1 MNSKS
6 LHRIQTNSSFEGKAL
21 SLIKRDSKIEF
32 DLLNIVQ
39 MWSPLEGRFRGVF
52 FIAILFLTTF
62 TLQAQEEENLGTEVV
77 NIVKPYSPTI
87 SDAFKVK
94 EVPVINDSTNMEKK
108 EVQYRI
114 FSVPVASTF
123 TPTKGKATT
132 IEKAKKIKLYDN
144 YATLGVGNYLNVI
157 AELYS
162 NFEISRTD
170 NFGVYFKHNSSQGG
184 IDGLRLDDKF
194 YDTKLEGNYS
204 SRQKDMTYGIKAG
217 VEHQLYNWY
226 GLSSFYSEASDEVIN
241 GIDSKHSYFSGFA
254 EGLLEVENSYF
265 EKATANIRYLGDSY
279 SSSEFNIKA
288 DSDFGFDIQDF
299 PVNIG
304 VNLDY
309 LNGKFDRDYLNVSEL
324 KYSILNFGVAPSV
337 DYVNEDLAV
346 SVGFEAVVSFDSE
359 NSYLDIYVY
368 PNVEVSYRLVDEIL
382 IAYGGVDGGLQQNTY
397 YDFKEENPFVSPT
410 LLIMP
415 THQQY
420 YGFAG
425 LKGKLTS
432 TLVYDVKASYG
443 NEKDKALYTINHGK
457 LLNPALEGYEYG
469 NSFYVV
475 YADVSTLSVFGEL
488 NLELSKNFS
497 IGINGTFNNYDMSKQ
512 PEPWNLPT
520 IEASLFS
527 SFNISEK
534 FYGGASLFFVG
545 ERKDFFLSENIDW
558 PFGNL
563 YPEHI
568 TLDSYIDANAHLGY
582 RFNQQLSF
590 FIKGSN
596 LFGENYQKWANY
608 PVQGI
613 QVLGGA
619 SYKFDW

>member
-1 MNSKS
+1 
-6 LHRIQTNSSFEGKAL
+6 
-21 SLIKRDSKIEF
+21 
-32 DLLNIVQ
+32 

-52 FIAILFLTTF
+52 LVVSILILTSL
-62 TLQAQEEENLGTEVV
+62 TLQAQENENLGTEVV
-77 NIVKPYSPTI
+77 NIVKPYSPTL

-94 EVPVINDSTNMEKK
+94 ETPVLNDSLNSDKK
-108 EVQYRI
+108 EVKYSI

-123 TPTKGKATT
+123 TPAKGKATAV
-132 IEKAKKIKLYDN
+132 EKAKKVQLYDN
-144 YATLGVGNYLNVI
+144 YATLGVGNYLNVL
-157 AELYS
+157 AEFYS

-194 YDTKLEGNYS
+194 YNTKLEGNYS

-226 GLSSFYSEASDEVIN
+226 GLSPLYTGVPNEVIN
-241 GIDSKHSYFSGFA
+241 SIDSKHSYFGGFA
-254 EGLLEVENSYF
+254 EGLLEIEDSYF
-265 EKATANIRYLGDSY
+265 EKATASIRYLGDSY

-288 DSDFGFDIQDF
+288 NPEFGFDVLDF
-299 PVNIG
+299 PITIG

-309 LNGKFDRDYLNVSEL
+309 LNGKFDRDYLNISEL
-324 KYSILNFGVAPSV
+324 KYSFLNFGIAPSV
-337 DYVNEDLAV
+337 DYITEDLSV

-359 NSYLDIYVY
+359 KSDIDIYIY

-382 IAYGGVDGGLQQNTY
+382 IAYGGVDGGLQQNSY

-410 LLIMP
+410 LFIMP

-432 TLVYDVKASYG
+432 TLTYDVKASYG
-443 NEKDKALYTINHGK
+443 NEKDKALYV
-457 LLNPALEGYEYG
+457 LNFDKQFNSALEGYEFG
-469 NSFYVV
+469 NSFSIA

-497 IGINGTFNNYDMSKQ
+497 LGLNGTFNNYDTTKQ

-527 SFNISEK
+527 NFNISEK
-534 FYGGASLFFVG
+534 FYGGFSLFYVG
-545 ERKDFFLSENIDW
+545 ERKDFFASGNG
-558 PFGNL
+558 PFGNIIADF
-563 YPEHI
+563 I

-596 LFGENYQKWANY
+596 LFGDNYQKWTNY

-613 QVLGGA
+613 QILGGA

>member
-6 LHRIQTNSSFEGKAL
+6 LNKS
-21 SLIKRDSKIEF
+21 
-32 DLLNIVQ
+32 NIVQ
-39 MWSPLEGRFRGVF
+39 IWSPLEGRFRGVLSVV
-52 FIAILFLTTF
+52 IILILSTL
-62 TLQAQEEENLGTEVV
+62 TLQAQENKNLGAEVV
-77 NIVKPYSPTI
+77 NIVKPYSPTL

-94 EVPVINDSTNMEKK
+94 GTPILNDSLITDKK
-108 EVQYRI
+108 EVQYTI

-123 TPTKGKATT
+123 TPAKGKATAV
-132 IEKAKKIKLYDN
+132 EKVKKVHLYDN
-144 YATLGVGNYLNVI
+144 YATLGVGNYLNVL

-170 NFGVYFKHNSSQGG
+170 NFGIYFKHHSSQGG

-217 VEHQLYNWY
+217 VEHQIYNWY
-226 GLSSFYSEASDEVIN
+226 GLSSFYTGVSDEVIN
-241 GIDSKHSYFSGFA
+241 SIDSKHSYFSGFS
-254 EGLLEVENSYF
+254 EGLLEMEDSYF
-265 EKATANIRYLGDSY
+265 EKATASIRYLGDNF
-279 SSSEFNIKA
+279 SSSEFNIKVN
-288 DSDFGFDIQDF
+288 SEFGFDVVDF

-304 VNLDY
+304 INLDY
-309 LNGKFDRDYLNVSEL
+309 LNGKFDRDYSNTSEL
-324 KYSILNFGVAPSV
+324 KYSFFNFGLAPSV
-337 DYVNEDLAV
+337 DYLTEDLSV
-346 SVGFEAVVSFDSE
+346 SVGFEAVVSMDSE
-359 NSYLDIYVY
+359 NSDTNFYIY

-382 IAYGGVDGGLQQNTY
+382 IAYGGVDGGLQQNSY
-397 YDFKEENPFVSPT
+397 YDFKDENPFVSPT
-410 LLIMP
+410 LLITP

-425 LKGKLTS
+425 LKGKLTN
-432 TLVYDVKASYG
+432 TLAYNVKASYG
-443 NEKDKALYTINHGK
+443 NEKDKALYTVNYEK
-457 LLNPALEGYEYG
+457 QPNQALEGYEYG
-469 NSFYVV
+469 NSFHVV

-497 IGINGTFNNYDMSKQ
+497 LGINGTYNNFDMSKQ

-520 IEASLFS
+520 VEASVFS

-545 ERKDFFLSENIDW
+545 ERKDFFISENE
-558 PFGNL
+558 PFPFDDL
-563 YPEHI
+563 FSELI

-582 RFNQQLSF
+582 RFNQQFSF

-596 LFGENYQKWANY
+596 LFGDNYQKWTNY

-613 QVLGGA
+613 QILGGA

>member
-6 LHRIQTNSSFEGKAL
+6 LNTIQTNSSFEGKAL
-21 SLIKRDSKIEF
+21 SLLSDNFNYTEIFKRMNSPFEGGLRGMFLIIIIF
-32 DLLNIVQ
+32 FVSNII
-39 MWSPLEGRFRGVF
+39 S
-52 FIAILFLTTF
+52 
-62 TLQAQEEENLGTEVV
+62 AQEKENLGTEVV

-94 EVPVINDSTNMEKK
+94 EIPVINDSTSMDKK

-132 IEKAKKIKLYDN
+132 IEKAKKTKLYDN

-184 IDGLRLDDKF
+184 IKDLRLDDKF

-204 SRQKDMTYGIKAG
+204 SRQKNMTYGIKAG
-217 VEHQLYNWY
+217 LEHQLYNWY
-226 GLSSFYSEASDEVIN
+226 GLSSFYAGASDEVIN
-241 GIDSKHSYFSGFA
+241 AIDSKHSYFSGFA
-254 EGLLEVENSYF
+254 EGLLEVEDSYF
-265 EKATANIRYLGDSY
+265 EKATGSIRYLGDSF

-288 DSDFGFDIQDF
+288 NSDFGFDVLDF
-299 PVNIG
+299 PINIG
-304 VNLDY
+304 VDLDY
-309 LNGKFDRDYLNVSEL
+309 LNGKFDRDYLNISEL
-324 KYSILNFGVAPSV
+324 KYSFLNFGIAPSV

-359 NSYLDIYVY
+359 NSDTNFYIY

-382 IAYGGVDGGLQQNTY
+382 IAYGGIDGGLQQNTY
-397 YDFKEENPFVSPT
+397 YNFKEENPFVSPT

-432 TLVYDVKASYG
+432 TLTYNVKASYG
-443 NEKDKALYTINHGK
+443 NEKDKALFTVNHGK
-457 LLNPALEGYEYG
+457 LLDPKLEGYEYG

-497 IGINGTFNNYDMSKQ
+497 IGINGRFNNYDMSKQ

-534 FYGGASLFFVG
+534 LYGGASLFFVG
-545 ERKDFFLSENIDW
+545 ERKDFFISENVEW

-563 YPEHI
+563 YSELI

-582 RFNQQLSF
+582 RFSDQLSF

-596 LFGENYQKWANY
+596 LLGDNYQKWTNY

>member
-1 MNSKS
+1 MSSNSLNK
-6 LHRIQTNSSFEGKAL
+6 IQN
-21 SLIKRDSKIEF
+21 R
-32 DLLNIVQ
+32 
-39 MWSPLEGRFRGVF
+39 SPFEGRFRRVLSLVS
-52 FIAILFLTTF
+52 ILFLTTI
-62 TLQAQEEENLGTEVV
+62 TLQAQEKENLGTEVV

-94 EVPVINDSTNMEKK
+94 EVPVINDSTSMDKK
-108 EVQYRI
+108 EVQYSI

-123 TPTKGKATT
+123 TPAKGKATT
-132 IEKAKKIKLYDN
+132 VEKAKKIKLYDN
-144 YATLGVGNYLNVI
+144 YATVGVGNYLNVL

-184 IDGLRLDDKF
+184 IKDLRLDDKF

-204 SRQKDMTYGIKAG
+204 SRQKDMTFGIKAG

-226 GLSSFYSEASDEVIN
+226 GLSSFYTRASDEVIN
-241 GIDSKHSYFSGFA
+241 AIDSKHSYFSGFT
-254 EGLLEVENSYF
+254 EGLLEVEDSYF
-265 EKATANIRYLGDSY
+265 EKATASIRYLGDSF

-288 DSDFGFDIQDF
+288 NSVFGFDVLDF

-309 LNGKFDRDYLNVSEL
+309 LNGKFDRNYLNTSEL
-324 KYSILNFGVAPSV
+324 KYSFLNFGVAPSV
-337 DYVNEDLAV
+337 DYINEDLSV
-346 SVGFEAVVSFDSE
+346 KVGFEAVVSLDSE
-359 NSYLDIYVY
+359 NSDADIYIY
-368 PNVEVSYRLVDEIL
+368 PNVEISYRLVDEIL
-382 IAYGGVDGGLQQNTY
+382 IAYGGVDGGLKQNTY
-397 YDFKEENPFVSPT
+397 YSFKEENPFVSPT
-410 LLIMP
+410 LFITP

-432 TLVYDVKASYG
+432 TLTYNVKASYG
-443 NEKDKALYTINHGK
+443 NEKDKALFVSNYEKQLVSG
-457 LLNPALEGYEYG
+457 LEGYEYG
-469 NSFYVV
+469 NSFSIVST
-475 YADVSTLSVFGEL
+475 DVSTLAVFGEL

-497 IGINGTFNNYDMSKQ
+497 IGINGTFNNYDVSKQ
-512 PEPWNLPT
+512 PEAWNLPMM
-520 IEASLFS
+520 EASLFS
-527 SFNISEK
+527 SFNITEK

-545 ERKDFFLSENIDW
+545 ERKDFFVSENG
-558 PFGNL
+558 PFGNIIS
-563 YPEHI
+563 EQI
-568 TLDSYIDANAHLGY
+568 TLDNYIDANVHLGY
-582 RFNQQLSF
+582 RFNEQVSF

-596 LFGENYQKWANY
+596 LIGDNYQRWANY

>member
-1 MNSKS
+1 MNSNS
-6 LHRIQTNSSFEGKAL
+6 LNKTQNRPPFVGEFRRVL
-21 SLIKRDSKIEF
+21 S
-32 DLLNIVQ
+32 IV
-39 MWSPLEGRFRGVF
+39 S
-52 FIAILFLTTF
+52 ILFLTTI
-62 TLQAQEEENLGTEVV
+62 TLQAQEKENLGTEVV

-94 EVPVINDSTNMEKK
+94 EVPVINDATSMDKK

-123 TPTKGKATT
+123 TPTKGKSTV

-184 IDGLRLDDKF
+184 IKDLRLDDKF

-204 SRQKDMTYGIKAG
+204 SRQKDITYGIKAG

-226 GLSSFYSEASDEVIN
+226 GLNSFYTGASDEVIN
-241 GIDSKHSYFSGFA
+241 AIDSKHSYFSGFT
-254 EGLLEVENSYF
+254 EGLLEVEDSYF
-265 EKATANIRYLGDSY
+265 EKATASIRYLGDSF

-288 DSDFGFDIQDF
+288 NSVFGFDMLDF

-304 VNLDY
+304 ANLDY
-309 LNGKFDRDYLNVSEL
+309 LNGKFDRNYFNTTEL
-324 KYSILNFGVAPSV
+324 KYSFLNFGLAPSV
-337 DYVNEDLAV
+337 DYITEDLSV
-346 SVGFEAVVSFDSE
+346 KVGFEAVVSLDSE
-359 NSYLDIYVY
+359 NSNTNFYIY

-382 IAYGGVDGGLQQNTY
+382 IAYGGVDGGLKQNTY
-397 YDFKEENPFVSPT
+397 YNFKEENPFVSPT
-410 LLIMP
+410 LFIAP

-432 TLVYDVKASYG
+432 TLTYNVKASYG
-443 NEKDKALYTINHGK
+443 NEKDKALFV
-457 LLNPALEGYEYG
+457 LNYEKQLVSGLEGYEYG
-469 NSFYVV
+469 NSFSIA
-475 YADVSTLSVFGEL
+475 YADVNTLTVFGEL

-497 IGINGTFNNYDMSKQ
+497 IGVNGIFNNYDVTKQ
-512 PEPWNLPT
+512 PEAWNLPT

-527 SFNISEK
+527 SFNITEK

-545 ERKDFFLSENIDW
+545 ERKDFFVSENG
-558 PFGNL
+558 PFGNIIS
-563 YPEHI
+563 EQI
-568 TLDSYIDANAHLGY
+568 TLESYIDANAHLGY
-582 RFNQQLSF
+582 RFNEQLSF
-590 FIKGSN
+590 FIKGNN
-596 LFGENYQKWANY
+596 LIGDNYQKWANY
-608 PVQGI
+608 QVQGI

-619 SYKFDW
+619 TYKFDW

>member
-6 LHRIQTNSSFEGKAL
+6 LNKTIINSPFEGGL
-21 SLIKRDSKIEF
+21 
-32 DLLNIVQ
+32 
-39 MWSPLEGRFRGVF
+39 RGVF
-52 FIAILFLTTF
+52 LIITILLITNIIT
-62 TLQAQEEENLGTEVV
+62 AQEKENLGTEVV

-94 EVPVINDSTNMEKK
+94 EVPVINDSTSMDKK
-108 EVQYRI
+108 EVQYSI

-184 IDGLRLDDKF
+184 IKDLRLDDKF

-217 VEHQLYNWY
+217 VEHQMFNWY
-226 GLSSFYSEASDEVIN
+226 GLNSFYAGASDEVVN
-241 GIDSKHSYFSGFA
+241 AIDSKYSYFSGLA
-254 EGLLEVENSYF
+254 EGLLEVEDSYF
-265 EKATANIRYLGDSY
+265 EKATASIRYLGDSF

-288 DSDFGFDIQDF
+288 NSDFGFGVMDF

-304 VNLDY
+304 VDLDY
-309 LNGKFDRDYLNVSEL
+309 LNGKFDRDYLNISEL
-324 KYSILNFGVAPSV
+324 KYSILNFGLAPSV
-337 DYVNEDLAV
+337 DYVNEDLSV

-359 NSYLDIYVY
+359 NSDINIYIY

-397 YDFKEENPFVSPT
+397 YNFKEENPFVSPT
-410 LLIMP
+410 LFVMP

-432 TLVYDVKASYG
+432 TLAYNVKASYG
-443 NEKDKALYTINHGK
+443 NEKDKALFVSNYEK
-457 LLNPALEGYEYG
+457 QFDPELEGYEYG
-469 NSFYVV
+469 NSFSIA
-475 YADVSTLSVFGEL
+475 YADISTLSVFGEL

-497 IGINGTFNNYDMSKQ
+497 LGINGTFNNYDTTKQ

-534 FYGGASLFFVG
+534 FYGGVSLFFVG
-545 ERKDFFLSENIDW
+545 ERKDFFVTKNVPL
-558 PFGNL
+558 GNL
-563 YPEHI
+563 FSEII
-568 TLDSYIDANAHLGY
+568 TLDSYIDANAHFGY
-582 RFNQQLSF
+582 RFNEQLSF

-596 LFGENYQKWANY
+596 LFGDNYQKWLSY
-608 PVQGI
+608 QVQGI

>member
-6 LHRIQTNSSFEGKAL
+6 LNKS
-21 SLIKRDSKIEF
+21 
-32 DLLNIVQ
+32 NIVQ
-39 MWSPLEGRFRGVF
+39 MWSPLEAVCRACRSKRFSVV
-52 FIAILFLTTF
+52 ILLFLASI
-62 TLQAQEEENLGTEVV
+62 TLQAQENENLGTEVV
-77 NIVKPYSPTI
+77 NIVKPYSPTL
-87 SDAFKVK
+87 SDAFKIK
-94 EVPVINDSTNMEKK
+94 ETPVINDSLNTDKK
-108 EVQYRI
+108 EVKYTI

-123 TPTKGKATT
+123 TPAKGKATAV
-132 IEKAKKIKLYDN
+132 EKAKNTHLYDN
-144 YATLGVGNYLNVI
+144 YATLGAGNYLNVL

-170 NFGVYFKHNSSQGG
+170 NFGIYFKHNSSQGG

-204 SRQKDMTYGIKAG
+204 SRQKDMSYGIKAG
-217 VEHQLYNWY
+217 VEHQIYNWY
-226 GLSSFYSEASDEVIN
+226 GLSSFYAGASDEVIN
-241 GIDSKHSYFSGFA
+241 SIDSKHSYFSGFA
-254 EGLLEVENSYF
+254 EGLLEMEDSYF
-265 EKATANIRYLGDSY
+265 EKATASIRYLGDNF

-288 DSDFGFDIQDF
+288 NPEFGFDVLDF

-304 VNLDY
+304 VDLDY
-309 LNGKFDRDYLNVSEL
+309 LNGKFDRDYSNTSEL
-324 KYSILNFGVAPSV
+324 KYSFFNLGLAPSV
-337 DYVNEDLAV
+337 DYLTEDLSV
-346 SVGFEAVVSFDSE
+346 SVGFEAVVSMDPE
-359 NSYLDIYVY
+359 NSDTNFYIY

-397 YDFKEENPFVSPT
+397 YDFKDENPFVSPT
-410 LLIMP
+410 LLITP

-425 LKGKLTS
+425 LKGKLTN
-432 TLVYDVKASYG
+432 TLAYNVKASYS
-443 NEKDKALYTINHGK
+443 NEKDKALYTVNHEK
-457 LLNPALEGYEYG
+457 QLDQALEGYEYG

-475 YADVSTLSVFGEL
+475 YADVSTLSVLGEL

-497 IGINGTFNNYDMSKQ
+497 LGINGTYNNFDMSKQ

-520 IEASLFS
+520 IEASVFS

-545 ERKDFFLSENIDW
+545 ERKDFFISENEPF
-558 PFGNL
+558 PFGDL
-563 YPEHI
+563 FSELI
-568 TLDSYIDANAHLGY
+568 ILDSYIDANAHLGY

-596 LFGENYQKWANY
+596 LLGDNYQKWTNY

-613 QVLGGA
+613 QILGGA

>member
-6 LHRIQTNSSFEGKAL
+6 LNTIQTNSSFKGKAL
-21 SLIKRDSKIEF
+21 SLMKRDSKIENN
-32 DLLNIVQ
+32 LSKLVE

-62 TLQAQEEENLGTEVV
+62 TIQAQEKENLGTEVV

-94 EVPVINDSTNMEKK
+94 EVPVINDSTSMEKK
-108 EVQYRI
+108 EVQYSI

-144 YATLGVGNYLNVI
+144 YATFGIGNYLNVI

-184 IDGLRLDDKF
+184 IKDFRLDDKF

-217 VEHQLYNWY
+217 VEHQLFNWY
-226 GLSSFYSEASDEVIN
+226 GLNSFYMGASNEVIN
-241 GIDSKHSYFSGFA
+241 AIDSKHSYFSGFA
-254 EGLLEVENSYF
+254 EGLLEVEDSYF
-265 EKATANIRYLGDSY
+265 EKATASIRYLGDSY

-288 DSDFGFDIQDF
+288 GSDFGFDVMDF

-304 VNLDY
+304 VDLDY
-309 LNGKFDRDYLNVSEL
+309 LNGKFDRDYLNISEL
-324 KYSILNFGVAPSV
+324 KYSILNFGLAPSV
-337 DYVNEDLAV
+337 DYVNEDLSV

-359 NSYLDIYVY
+359 NSDIDIYIY

-382 IAYGGVDGGLQQNTY
+382 IAYGGVDGGLKQNTY
-397 YDFKEENPFVSPT
+397 YNFKEENPFVSPT

-432 TLVYDVKASYG
+432 TLTYDVKASYG
-443 NEKDKALYTINHGK
+443 NEKDKALYVSNYEKQLVSG
-457 LLNPALEGYEYG
+457 LEGYEYG
-469 NSFYVV
+469 NSFGIA
-475 YADVSTLSVFGEL
+475 YADISTLSVFGEL

-497 IGINGTFNNYDMSKQ
+497 IGINGTFNSYDTTKQ

-545 ERKDFFLSENIDW
+545 ERKDFFVTKNVPL
-558 PFGNL
+558 GNL
-563 YPEHI
+563 FSEII
-568 TLDSYIDANAHLGY
+568 TLDSYIDANAHFGY
-582 RFNQQLSF
+582 RFNEQLSF

-596 LFGENYQKWANY
+596 LFGDNYQKWLSY
-608 PVQGI
+608 QVQGI